1 MTPLLRVRDLRIS
14 FPTDAGTSTPVD
26 GVTFTLARGETLALV
41 GESGCGKT
49 LTSLALLR
57 LVPSPGRIEPGS
69 SLRFG
74 DQDILAMDPRALRS
88 MRGKHLAMVFQDP
101 MTSLNPVFTAGA
113 QIVETIQAHESVTP
127 KAARDRALALLREV
141 GIPDPANRIDQY
153 PHEMSGGMRQRVMIA
168 MALATEPEVLIA
180 DEPTTA
186 LDVTVQ
192 AQILEILDR
201 LQASH
206 GLAILLITHDLGI
219 VAGHADRV
227 AVMYAGRIV
236 EEAETGALFS
246 KPTHPYTQ
254 GLLNSVPR
262 LTGPRRPLVPI
273 PGAVP
278 DPAHWPPGCRFHPR
292 CPKAM
297 PRCRVDDPPRLEAG
311 HGHHAACWLV
321 EEAPA

>member
-1 MTPLLRVRDLRIS
+1 
-14 FPTDAGTSTPVD
+14 
-26 GVTFTLARGETLALV
+26 
-41 GESGCGKT
+41 
-49 LTSLALLR
+49 
-57 LVPSPGRIEPGS
+57 
-69 SLRFG
+69 
-74 DQDILAMDPRALRS
+74 
-88 MRGKHLAMVFQDP
+88 

-141 GIPDPANRIDQY
+141 GIPDPASRVDQY

-168 MALATEPEVLIA
+168 MALATGPEVLIA

-219 VAGHADRV
+219 VADHADRV
-227 AVMYAGRIV
+227 AVMYAGHIV
-236 EEAETGALFS
+236 EEAETGALFT

-278 DPAHWPPGCRFHPR
+278 DPARWPSGCRFHPR
-292 CPKAM
+292 CPKVM
-297 PRCRVDDPPRLEAG
+297 PRCQVDDPPRLPAG
-311 HGHHAACWLV
+311 HQHHAACWLM
-321 EEAPA
+321 ENAPT